1 MMFRAALFTMA
12 KNQKQLKYP
21 SADEWISK
29 IFGISILLKYYSG
42 IKKYK
47 LLIQR
52 TTWINLTDTTS
63 KRNQTQK
70 QCILNDE
77 MLFVE
82 NASLSVVKKARW
94 WLPGA
99 KGGGK
104 SWRAKEHKETF
115 RVMKLPCNPIVA
127 VVSWVTIRIHQI
139 KYLKEI
145 QYIV

>member
-1 MMFRAALFTMA
+1 MD
-12 KNQKQLKYP
+12 KQNVWYAYTVKYC
-21 SADEWISK
+21 
-29 IFGISILLKYYSG
+29 SG

-52 TTWINLTDTTS
+52 TTWINFTNITS

-82 NASLSVVKKARW
+82 NASLSVVKEARW
-94 WLPGA
+94 WLPRA
-99 KGGGK
+99 KDGGK
-104 SWRAKEHKETF
+104 GAQKNTG
-115 RVMKLPCNPIVA
+115 KLSCNPIVA
-127 VVSWVTIRIHQI
+127 VVSWVTITMRTHQI

-145 QYIV
+145 QLIV